1 MTRSAL
7 QARSYRVLSEQLQRL
22 RTPAERDHF
31 MQGAHDALTWLVE
44 GRSAPLTGRLNWPIH
59 GHDVAD
65 ERAVATALAH
75 QESSPLPGVRGRC
88 AAHVDVGTVGRRS
101 SACRCTQGRVL
112 SDEPAQADHQ
122 PHPRGR

>member
-1 MTRSAL
+1 MSEGSKAMTRSAL

-75 QESSPLPGVRGRC
+75 QDRSPSQEYAAGVQHTLMW
-88 AAHVDVGTVGRRS
+88 AQSADVPPPADVRKVG
-101 SACRCTQGRVL
+101 C
-112 SDEPAQADHQ
+112 
-122 PHPRGR
+122 